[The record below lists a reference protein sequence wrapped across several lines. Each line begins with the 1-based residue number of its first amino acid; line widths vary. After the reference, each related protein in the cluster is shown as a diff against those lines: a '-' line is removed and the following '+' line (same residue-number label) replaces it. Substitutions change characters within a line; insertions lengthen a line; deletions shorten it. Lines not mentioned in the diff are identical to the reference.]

1 MYRLII
7 TKAAENDLR
16 NAAFYIA
23 YDLKNETA
31 ANRLLDEADKQ
42 LSTLCDM
49 PECCPLVRDSFLASR
64 GVRMKIIKKYLAFYV
79 IREESK
85 SITVLRF
92 LHSRRDWLS
101 ILTDEVIDN
110 L

>member
-1 MYRLII
+1 MYTLII

-23 YDLKNETA
+23 YDLKNEAA
-31 ANRLLDEADKQ
+31 ANRLLDETDKQ
-42 LSTLCDM
+42 LSALCDM
-49 PECCPLVRDSFLASR
+49 PECNPLVRDSFLASK
-64 GVRMKIIKKYLAFYV
+64 GVRIKIIGKYLAFYV

-92 LHSRRDWLS
+92 LHSRRNWIS
-101 ILTDEVIDN
+101 ILTDEITDN
-110 L
+110 S